1 MPTLPDPP
9 RSLVDPLVSVIES
22 QGVVTALD
30 AHVGTVEMV
39 SDGAEWL
46 LPRSLLP
53 DDVAL
58 DSILTFAG
66 SGVKAQ
72 VIAHR
77 TPAPSVEDR
86 LSRSLNRRRLH
97 LA

>member
-9 RSLVDPLVSVIES
+9 HSVVEPLVSVIES

-30 AHVGTVEMV
+30 VHVGTVEMV
-39 SDGAEWL
+39 RDGAEWI

-66 SGVKAQ
+66 SGVEAQ